1 MFVSAQISLYP
12 LREARLSP
20 IIDQALDTLKERGL
34 TVSPGAMSSLVS
46 GDDEVLFAAL
56 REVFQKSSSEGD
68 IVMVVTLSN
77 ACPVSQ

>member
-34 TVSPGAMSSLVS
+34 TVSPGAMSRFVS

>member
-1 MFVSAQISLYP
+1 MFISAQISLYP

-20 IIDQALDTLKERGL
+20 IIEQALDTFKERGL
-34 TVSPGAMSSLVS
+34 TISPGAMSSLVS

-56 REVFQKSSSEGD
+56 KEVFRKSSDEGD